1 MPPFHP
7 VQGHSAADHGGGA
20 PMCAGRHVTSTHPP
34 DGTVISS
41 TSTVR
46 TVSSSSSR
54 FWEGRGGGAVE
65 CTRDRSGN
73 RTSPLPVQGGPRA
86 ARKVLW
92 IHTPKAMPRGD
103 APQEGHED
111 REKSD
116 APPPHAPQEG
126 TIDWCGLLCPLAG
139 TPVAVGGHGSSR
151 QEGVLLPLSC
161 VHHTQSGE

>member
-54 FWEGRGGGAVE
+54 FWEGRGGAVE
-65 CTRDRSGN
+65 CTRDRSGT

-126 TIDWCGLLCPLAG
+126 TIDRCGLLCPLAG